1 MKTHYYYILKLLM
14 TSPHTS
20 VFRVLMEHNLI
31 EPLANPSKK
40 ELLVV
45 FNSTPDRVS
54 LPLIIRQQTINVLSF
69 DRKVTVSGADI
80 PF

>member
-1 MKTHYYYILKLLM
+1 MKLLM

-20 VFRVLMEHNLI
+20 VVSALK

-40 ELLVV
+40 KLLVV

-69 DRKVTVSGADI
+69 NRKVTVSGSDI